1 MAASKPQSWSGDPVQ
16 PPPPPGGPKLGLESS
31 EENQWTVS
39 PRPPRHS
46 VDSKTFPHLPRI
58 EMEDSEAAGVSDIV
72 SNLIGVFPRS
82 ALTAL
87 PGDLFA
93 SFIAGLTLLTCSF
106 GRSAALEEAVSNDA
120 RGFFL
125 KYVGVC
131 CWRPSAGFPSPPQL
145 HKDDVVYTKAY
156 DQLLEA
162 WLTLVQDEEHF
173 PRGCFV
179 QPAVQV
185 FNSYI
190 QCHLAAPD
198 GTRAQVRG
206 LFSTIS
212 TACSSLGPGM
222 FEKTW
227 CLVCF
232 WSVASTLC
240 PYDLLVA
247 NEFNRVLTVM
257 ENLEKSWNF

>member
-1 MAASKPQSWSGDPVQ
+1 MAQDPLQCRAPLAPAHRPVFPDESAQ
-16 PPPPPGGPKLGLESS
+16 VSYLTHLVEGLL
-31 EENQWTVS
+31 
-39 PRPPRHS
+39 S
-46 VDSKTFPHLPRI
+46 VINGI

-93 SFIAGLTLLTCSF
+93 SFITGLTLLTCSF
-106 GRSAALEEAVSNDA
+106 GRSAALEEA
-120 RGFFL
+120 
-125 KYVGVC
+125 
-131 CWRPSAGFPSPPQL
+131 L
-145 HKDDVVYTKAY
+145 HKDDLVYTKAY

-198 GTRAQVRG
+198 GTRAQVRR
-206 LFSTIS
+206 LFGFIS
-212 TACSSLGPGM
+212 RACSSM
-222 FEKTW
+222 
-227 CLVCF
+227 
-232 WSVASTLC
+232 
-240 PYDLLVA
+240 
-247 NEFNRVLTVM
+247 
-257 ENLEKSWNF
+257 